1 MKEEPDY
8 FRVFKN
14 ALSGKKTKKIVG
26 KFKDKTGKTHIME
39 FSTRIIKEN
48 NKVKYIFVIGRDV
61 TDAETLKSMSEEL
74 KATQE
79 ELRTLKEDFEQKV
92 SERTAEIEK
101 LLKHKDEFIA
111 QLGHDLKSPLTPLVG
126 LLPIVKEQVEDPKLK
141 RLLDV
146 SIRNVKYMKDLVVKT
161 LELERL
167 NSSKTVFNISDIN
180 LLETVNSII
189 ENKQLIFKEKKINI
203 ENNINKKIMVRT
215 NNLQLGEL
223 FDNLIT
229 NAVKFTPQ
237 DGTIT
242 IDAKKVKDF
251 VTVSIKDT
259 GIGMTKEQINS
270 IFAEFYKVDSARHD
284 LDSSGLGLS
293 ICKRI
298 IEKHGG
304 QIWAE
309 SPGLGK
315 GTTFYFTIPFRLE
328 KIKASSE

>member
-1 MKEEPDY
+1 MKKEPDY

-14 ALSGKKTKKIVG
+14 VLSGEKTEKFVG
-26 KFKDKTGKTHIME
+26 KFKDKTGKTHFIE
-39 FSTRIIKEN
+39 LSEHIIKED
-48 NKVKYIFVIGRDV
+48 NKVKCFVIGRDIA
-61 TDAETLKSMSEEL
+61 DAEALKSMNAEL

-79 ELRTLKEDFEQKV
+79 ELRTLKEEFEQKV

-126 LLPIVKEQVEDPKLK
+126 LLPIVKEQVKDPKLK
-141 RLLDV
+141 RLLEV
-146 SIRNVKYMKDLVVKT
+146 SIRNVKYMRDLVVKT

-167 NSSKTVFNISDIN
+167 NSSKTVFNNSDIN

-189 ENKQLIFKEKKINI
+189 ENKQLIFRERKINI
-203 ENNINKKIMVRT
+203 ENNINKKIMVRA
-215 NNLQLGEL
+215 NNVQLGEL

-251 VTVSIKDT
+251 VTVSIDDT
-259 GIGMTKEQINS
+259 GIGMTKEQINR
-270 IFAEFYKVDSARHD
+270 IFAEFCKVDPARHD

-298 IEKHGG
+298 VEKHGG
-304 QIWAE
+304 RIWAE

-315 GTTFYFTIPFRLE
+315 GTTFYFTIPFRL
-328 KIKASSE
+328 KK

>member
-1 MKEEPDY
+1 MTKLFLEEDPMKD
-8 FRVFKN
+8 
-14 ALSGKKTKKIVG
+14 
-26 KFKDKTGKTHIME
+26 
-39 FSTRIIKEN
+39 
-48 NKVKYIFVIGRDV
+48 
-61 TDAETLKSMSEEL
+61 TDALKSMKEEL

-79 ELRTLKEDFEQKV
+79 ELRTLKEEFEQKV

-111 QLGHDLKSPLTPLVG
+111 QLGHDLKSPLTPLVS

-141 RLLDV
+141 KLLEV
-146 SIRNVKYMKDLVVKT
+146 SIRNVRYMKDLVVKT
-161 LELERL
+161 LEFEKL
-167 NSSKTVFNISDIN
+167 NSSEIMFNISDMN
-180 LLETVNSII
+180 LLETVNSTI

-203 ENNINKKIMVRT
+203 ENNINKKIMVRA
-215 NNLQLGEL
+215 NSLQLGEL

-229 NAVKFTPQ
+229 NAIKFTPQ

-298 IEKHGG
+298 VEKHGG

-315 GTTFYFTIPFRLE
+315 GTTFYFTIPFRF
-328 KIKASSE
+328 KK